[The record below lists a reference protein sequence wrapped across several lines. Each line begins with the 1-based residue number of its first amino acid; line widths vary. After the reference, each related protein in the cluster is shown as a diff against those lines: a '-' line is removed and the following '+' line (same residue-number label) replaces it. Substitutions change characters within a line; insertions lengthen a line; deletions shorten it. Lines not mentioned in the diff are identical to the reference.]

1 MDWTQLLLFAIL
13 GLGAGSLIAGI
24 ALGVVLTYRGSGIIN
39 LATGAIA
46 MLAGYS
52 YWALRSGEF
61 GGWHAPTAVALLI
74 TFLVM
79 IGIGVLIEFAAF
91 RPLRTASP
99 LAKLAA
105 SLGVLLVAQA
115 AVSLAFGIGTQ
126 PQPTVLP
133 TDTVKLL
140 GAIVPVD
147 RLILPAIVL
156 VATLALSLFFKFS
169 RFGLATRAAS
179 ENEVGAMLIGL
190 APNQLALINTVA
202 ATIVAGALGVLAA
215 SITQLDSTALPLQ
228 VVPALTAALFANFTS
243 FWIAALV
250 GLSIGMLE
258 NILYYLQTFSWFP
271 TDHGVAMPGIQPLLV
286 FILMVIAMFIRGTR
300 LPSRGELVEQRLPFA
315 PRARRLWPPAL
326 IGAGGA
332 VIALIV
338 LPYDFRQALITSL
351 LATIMCLSLVVITG
365 FVGQISIVQLALAGI
380 AGFILSHLA
389 VDHGIGFPLGML
401 IGSLGATVC
410 GLVIAVSALRV
421 RGVSL
426 AVVTLG
432 AAVAIEQ
439 FVFLSTTWGGGSS
452 SSPVPAPKVFGL
464 DLSPYGGF
472 RGLDGKIPSPVFG
485 FFVVAIT
492 ARPGAL
498 RGQPAPVEPRTAD
511 ARRPL
516 QRARGCRNRCERH
529 DREAGRVRD
538 QLVHRRDRRDPV
550 RLQLQLGH
558 GHTVLRAHRI
568 EPHRVRVRRRHH
580 DGCGRDLRRPH
591 LRRGA
596 LPLCTREVVRRR
608 GKLGAPRGRA
618 RADRDARPEPRGRRR
633 RHLPEA
639 AVETEAAGAGRP
651 ELRPARHHGRGALME
666 RVLTTHTGSLIRPPE
681 LLDLAASIDDA
692 QAARPGSLRAG
703 TRARRHG
710 RGRAPGRGGHR
721 RRGRRRDGQGELD
734 HVPLRADPRDRAAA
748 RADRGGRHPASE
760 QRPAGVPGV
769 LR

>member
-1 MDWTQLLLFAIL
+1 MDWTQVLLFAIL

-24 ALGVVLTYRGSGIIN
+24 AIGIVLTYRGSGIIN

-52 YWALRSGEF
+52 YWSLRSGEF
-61 GGWHAPTAVALLI
+61 GGWHASTAVALLI
-74 TFLVM
+74 TLLVM

-115 AVSLAFGIGTQ
+115 AVSLAFGIGSQ

-133 TDTVKLL
+133 TNTVRLL

-147 RLILPAIVL
+147 RLILPVIVL
-156 VATLALSLFFKFS
+156 FATLVLSLIFKLS

-179 ENEVGAMLIGL
+179 ENEIGAMLIGL
-190 APNQLALINTVA
+190 APNQLALVNTVA
-202 ATIVAGALGVLAA
+202 ATIVAGGLGVLAA

-250 GLSIGMLE
+250 GLGIGMLE
-258 NILYYLQTFSWFP
+258 NLLYYFQTFSWFP

-286 FILMVIAMFIRGTR
+286 FVLMVIAMFLRGTT
-300 LPSRGELVEQRLPFA
+300 LPSRGELVDQRLPFA
-315 PRARRLWPPAL
+315 PRARKLWPNAL
-326 IGAGGA
+326 LGAGAAA
-332 VIALIV
+332 VALIV

-380 AGFILSHLA
+380 SGFILSHLA

-401 IGSLGATVC
+401 IGAFGATVC
-410 GLVIAVSALRV
+410 GLVVAVSALRV

-452 SSPVPAPKVFGL
+452 SSPVPTPKVLGL
-464 DLSPYGGF
+464 DLGPYGGF

-492 ARPGAL
+492 VAL
-498 RGQPAPVEPRTAD
+498 GLFVA
-511 ARRPL
+511 
-516 QRARGCRNRCERH
+516 N
-529 DREAGRVRD
+529 
-538 QLVHRRDRRDPV
+538 
-550 RLQLQLGH
+550 
-558 GHTVLRAHRI
+558 
-568 EPHRVRVRRRHH
+568 
-580 DGCGRDLRRPH
+580 LRRSN
-591 LRRGA
+591 LGQRMLA
-596 LPLCTREVVRRR
+596 VRSN
-608 GKLGAPRGRA
+608 
-618 RADRDARPEPRGRRR
+618 E
-633 RHLPEA
+633 
-639 AVETEAAGAGRP
+639 
-651 ELRPARHHGRGALME
+651 
-666 RVLTTHTGSLIRPPE
+666 
-681 LLDLAASIDDA
+681 
-692 QAARPGSLRAG
+692 
-703 TRARRHG
+703 
-710 RGRAPGRGGHR
+710 
-721 RRGRRRDGQGELD
+721 
-734 HVPLRADPRDRAAA
+734 RAAA
-748 RADRGGRHPASE
+748 ATGVNVTSVKLAAFGISSCIAGIGGALYGYNFSSVTVTRFSALTALSLIAFAYVGGITTV
-760 QRPAGVPGV
+760 AGAIFAGLISVEALFPYALEKWFGIAGNWALLFGGLALILTLVQNPEGVAGATYRKRRLKRKRQGPDVRNVGV
-769 LR
+769 LVASGEET

>member
-24 ALGVVLTYRGSGIIN
+24 ALGIVLTYRGSGIIN

-46 MLAGYS
+46 MLAGYA
-52 YWALRSGEF
+52 YWALRSGEL
-61 GGWHAPTAVALLI
+61 GGWHAPTAVALFI
-74 TFLVM
+74 TFLAM

-133 TDTVKLL
+133 TNTVKLL

-147 RLILPAIVL
+147 RLILPAIIL
-156 VATLALSLFFKFS
+156 FATLALSLFFKFS

-300 LPSRGELVEQRLPFA
+300 LPTRGELIEQRLPFA
-315 PRARRLWPPAL
+315 PRARRLWPAAL

-332 VIALIV
+332 AVALIV
-338 LPYDFRQALITSL
+338 LPYDFRQALITSM

-410 GLVIAVSALRV
+410 GLIIAVSALRV

-452 SSPVPAPKVFGL
+452 SSPVPPPKVFGL

-492 ARPGAL
+492 VAL
-498 RGQPAPVEPRTAD
+498 GLFVA
-511 ARRPL
+511 
-516 QRARGCRNRCERH
+516 N
-529 DREAGRVRD
+529 
-538 QLVHRRDRRDPV
+538 
-550 RLQLQLGH
+550 
-558 GHTVLRAHRI
+558 
-568 EPHRVRVRRRHH
+568 
-580 DGCGRDLRRPH
+580 LRRSS
-591 LRRGA
+591 LGQRMLA
-596 LPLCTREVVRRR
+596 VRSN
-608 GKLGAPRGRA
+608 
-618 RADRDARPEPRGRRR
+618 E
-633 RHLPEA
+633 
-639 AVETEAAGAGRP
+639 
-651 ELRPARHHGRGALME
+651 
-666 RVLTTHTGSLIRPPE
+666 
-681 LLDLAASIDDA
+681 
-692 QAARPGSLRAG
+692 
-703 TRARRHG
+703 
-710 RGRAPGRGGHR
+710 
-721 RRGRRRDGQGELD
+721 
-734 HVPLRADPRDRAAA
+734 RAAA
-748 RADRGGRHPASE
+748 ATGVNVTTVKLAAFGISSFIAGIGGTLYGYNFSSVTVTRFSALTALSLIAFAYVGGITTV
-760 QRPAGVPGV
+760 AGAIFGGLISVEALFPYALEKWFGV
-769 LR
+769 EGNWALLVGGLALIVTLVQNPEGVAGAAYRERRLKRKRQEPDARSSGLLVTTAEDP